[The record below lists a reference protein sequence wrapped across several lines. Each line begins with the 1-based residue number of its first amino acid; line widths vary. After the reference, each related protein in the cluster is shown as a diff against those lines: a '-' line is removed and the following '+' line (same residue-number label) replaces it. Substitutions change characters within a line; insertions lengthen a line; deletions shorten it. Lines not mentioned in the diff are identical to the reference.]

1 MKTFFCNRTV
11 DKGEMK
17 RLIKWVL
24 LNYGT
29 EKTTRLI
36 DQLKTMGFHYATH
49 AGISLGIDDLSI
61 PPIKSAFLENAE
73 NDIYENDLRLKRGQI
88 TSVQRLEKALDIWN
102 TTNDTLKTEVVNY
115 FRSTNIFNPVY
126 MMAFSG
132 ARGNISQVR
141 QLVGMRGLMADPQGQ
156 ILDFPIRRN
165 FREGLTVTEYM
176 ISCYG
181 ARKGL
186 VDTALRTA
194 SSGYLTR
201 RLVDVAQSVIIQQ
214 VDCQTTQGLRITP
227 NAKQIDSQLLGRVL
241 FENVVDVETGRI
253 IGYKN
258 EDISPALAL
267 KLVKQPT
274 LTIRSP
280 LTCKFHAVCQLC
292 YGWNLAQQKL
302 VQLGEAVGVLAAQSI
317 GEPGTQLTMR
327 TFHTGGVFAGEA
339 TEKVYS
345 PQSGIISYSKNVC
358 GRKVLSKYGEVAFL
372 TFQPLKLRLQNATQS
387 SILNFPAFT
396 LLYAS
401 PGQFVANHQSLAEL
415 SRVEAKGKFEQFDQG
430 LETVYKEFTTD
441 RSGQVFLP
449 GLESKVLNTNIPI
462 TSNKWLEMWVLG
474 GAITNSYSLLPGD
487 NIKNIFQPINSL
499 TKTTLKSVNLSL
511 KTISNL
517 KFPASSNSRKLVSDY
532 LGLWKKLYL
541 INSKLALPFAQ
552 LNFITAYKLELI
564 KVQQQLTVGSNFN
577 VKPLKFRNNSF
588 QPKSL
593 NFKKVSPENVKCK
606 KDDFKLLRL
615 SKEQYQFISLK
626 SQIKYNEMAPTN
638 CFSKSFNPLSTLSF
652 NTLTALNF
660 KNDKID
666 TFLKFPTFWFNSSKK
681 SHFLPTPTNVNLN
694 TFNSVVGQG
703 GFSPSL
709 LTYKPSETISQS
721 TVKNFKQ
728 TNPFGEIRAKD
739 CIMTHNDQIGFE
751 IEAQDLTAQL
761 GDYLRIED
769 GLTDQFR
776 MPVSG
781 QIQFVNGNRTLVRH
795 VQPYLVVPGTQLE
808 VQHGSLVTEN
818 DSLGKLVSAQSTA
831 GDIVQGLPK
840 VDELLEARE
849 PQHKVLSSMHAK
861 LSTLFSQYGKV
872 YGLREGC
879 ELSFQKI
886 RQFLV
891 QEVQDVY
898 QSQGVY
904 IGDKHVEIIV
914 RQMTTHVVVV
924 DPGKTGLLP
933 GDIIDIRRIEQLEHN
948 GLFAGVKYR
957 PILLGITRAALMA
970 ESFISAAS
978 FQETKRVLSKA
989 ALEGQIDWLT
999 GLKEN
1004 VILGRLIPAG
1014 TGLY

>member
-186 VDTALRTA
+186 FDTARRTA

-214 VDCQTTQGLRITP
+214 VDCQTTQGLRIIP

-241 FENVVDVETGRI
+241 FENVIDVETGRI

-258 EDISPALAL
+258 QDISPALAL

-345 PQSGIISYSKNVC
+345 PQNGIISYSKNVC
-358 GRKVLSKYGEVAFL
+358 GRKVLSKYGEVTFL
-372 TFQPLKLRLQNATQS
+372 TFEPLKVKIQNATQI
-387 SILNFPAFT
+387 SILKFPAFT

-401 PGQFVANHQSLAEL
+401 PGQSIGRYQSLAEL
-415 SRVEAKGKFEQFDQG
+415 SRVEAKGKFEQFDES

-441 RSGQVFLP
+441 RAGQVFLP
-449 GLESKVLNTNIPI
+449 GLESKVVNPNIPT
-462 TSNKWLEMWVLG
+462 TSNKWLEMWVLA

-487 NIKNIFQPINSL
+487 NIKNLFQPINSL
-499 TKTTLKSVNLSL
+499 SKAIVKSGGLSL
-511 KTISNL
+511 ETISNL
-517 KFPASSNSRKLVSDY
+517 EFSKRPSSFKLSSDY
-532 LGLWKKLYL
+532 LGLWKKLYSM
-541 INSKLALPFAQ
+541 NSKLALPFAQ
-552 LNFITAYKLELI
+552 LKFISAYRLELI
-564 KVQQQLTVGSNFN
+564 KVQQQLIRGSNFT
-577 VKPLKFRNNSF
+577 VKPVKSFNTSF
-588 QPKSL
+588 QPKDL
-593 NFKKVSPENVKCK
+593 RFKTISHKTSKSK
-606 KDDFKLLRL
+606 KDNFNLLRV
-615 SKEQYQFISLK
+615 SKEQYQFSTLK
-626 SQIKYNEMAPTN
+626 SQSKYHEMAPTT
-638 CFSKSFNPLSTLSF
+638 CFSKSFNLLNTLTF
-652 NTLTALNF
+652 NTLTSLNF
-660 KNDKID
+660 KNGKIES
-666 TFLKFPTFWFNSSKK
+666 FVNFPTFWVDPSKK
-681 SHFLPTPTNVNLN
+681 PYFLPTPTNVILN
-694 TFNSVVGQG
+694 TFKPTMGQG
-703 GFSPSL
+703 GFLPSL
-709 LTYKPSETISQS
+709 PIYKASEPITQS
-721 TVKNFKQ
+721 AGNQFKQ
-728 TNPFGEIRAKD
+728 ANPFGEVRTTD
-739 CIMTHNDQIGFE
+739 CIMTHQDQIGFE
-751 IEAQDLTAQL
+751 IDAQKLTVQL

-769 GLTDQFR
+769 QVTKNLR

-781 QIQFVNGNRTLVRH
+781 QIQFVNGTKTLVRS
-795 VQPYLVVPGTQLE
+795 VQPYLIVPGTQLE
-808 VQHGSLVTEN
+808 VQHGSLVNET

-891 QEVQDVY
+891 QEVQEVY